1 MPFSVGI
8 ALIAVAIV
16 VSPILV
22 FECKV
27 TFFFRIDN
35 ALAQNYIKYL
45 SGLLL
50 MMKNLIDK
58 PLKLLIGK
66 GVVEFTQ
73 GFGQSAVV
81 PLVLLGV
88 LGAE

>member
-1 MPFSVGI
+1 
-8 ALIAVAIV
+8 
-16 VSPILV
+16 
-22 FECKV
+22 
-27 TFFFRIDN
+27 
-35 ALAQNYIKYL
+35 
-45 SGLLL
+45 

-81 PLVLLGV
+81 DILLPQLQSHHGNDAPRMAQQPV
-88 LGAE
+88 KSIAILYQKTIISMI